1 MKTDQILFPV
11 WRGKLT
17 ISAQDLEALLA
28 EQQTVMTQEEVGAA
42 TYSTLE
48 STPNMM
54 ARNKRC
60 TTTSIL
66 IEYKYVVVTRGNDN
80 HEELVRWET
89 LEGPT
94 LNRKLFISRLVRD
107 NLRVLD
113 EEGKALH
120 IDVQEEPQK
129 KIYVRIPS

>member
-1 MKTDQILFPV
+1 
-11 WRGKLT
+11 
-17 ISAQDLEALLA
+17 
-28 EQQTVMTQEEVGAA
+28 
-42 TYSTLE
+42 
-48 STPNMM
+48 M

-80 HEELVRWET
+80 QEELVRWEA
-89 LEGPT
+89 LEGAT

-129 KIYVRIPS
+129 NIYVRIQS

>member
-1 MKTDQILFPV
+1 V
-11 WRGKLT
+11 
-17 ISAQDLEALLA
+17 A
-28 EQQTVMTQEEVGAA
+28 AA

-48 STPNMM
+48 STPNLM

-89 LEGPT
+89 LEGAT

-129 KIYVRIPS
+129 KIYVRILS